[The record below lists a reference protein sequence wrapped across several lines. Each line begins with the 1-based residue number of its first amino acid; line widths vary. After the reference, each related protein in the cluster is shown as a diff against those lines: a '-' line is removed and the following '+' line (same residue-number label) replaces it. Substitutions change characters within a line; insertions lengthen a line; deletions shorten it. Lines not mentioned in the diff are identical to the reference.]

1 MRNPGR
7 NAAISGVVSVVSLAL
22 VVFGIVDLRQ
32 TGRTGSP
39 LLMVGLFP
47 ALVGPIFLVH
57 YLTKIRVFR
66 DLRSGRSAIARWTL
80 TAEEFRRFCED
91 EARTPAGSIT
101 TNFYQPP
108 PTIPAAGVEVI
119 FARDGVLIGD
129 GYFPLSVTRGRRLRG
144 VEFLASG
151 APAIEFGTVMNVTV
165 RTSSA
170 TTRTVRIS
178 ENLRV
183 PVAPDAIAQADAVVR
198 HYQAAIAQRGA
209 INLRGS
215 KVRRRQRLRHA
226 PA

>member
-7 NAAISGVVSVVSLAL
+7 NAAISGVVTVVSLVL
-22 VVFGIVDLRQ
+22 VILGIVDMRR
-32 TGRTGSP
+32 TGRTSSP

-47 ALVGPIFLVH
+47 ALLGPICLTH

-66 DLRSGRSAIARWTL
+66 DLRSGRSAIARCAL
-80 TAEEFRRFCED
+80 TSEQFRRFCDD

-101 TNFYQPP
+101 TNFYLPP
-108 PTIPAAGVEVI
+108 PPIPAAGVEVI
-119 FARDGVLIGD
+119 FSRDGVLIGE
-129 GYFPLSVTRGRRLRG
+129 GYFPLSTTRGRRLTS

-151 APAIEFGTVMNVTV
+151 APAIEFGTVMNITV

-170 TTRTVRIS
+170 TTRTVRLS

-183 PVAPDAIAQADAVVR
+183 PVAPDAIAQADEVVR

-209 INLRGS
+209 VN
-215 KVRRRQRLRHA
+215 
-226 PA
+226 

>member
-7 NAAISGVVSVVSLAL
+7 NAAISGVVTVVSLVL
-22 VVFGIVDLRQ
+22 VILGIVDMR
-32 TGRTGSP
+32 RTGGTSSP

-47 ALVGPIFLVH
+47 ALLGPIWLIH

-66 DLRSGRSAIARWTL
+66 DLRSGRSAIARWAL
-80 TAEEFRRFCED
+80 TSEQFRRFCDD

-101 TNFYQPP
+101 TNFYLPP

-119 FARDGVLIGD
+119 FSRDGVLIGE
-129 GYFPLSVTRGRRLRG
+129 GYFPLSATRGRRLTS

-151 APAIEFGTVMNVTV
+151 APAIEFGTVMNATV

-170 TTRTVRIS
+170 TTRTVRLS

-183 PVAPDAIAQADAVVR
+183 PVAPDAIAQADEVVR

-209 INLRGS
+209 VN
-215 KVRRRQRLRHA
+215 
-226 PA
+226 

>member
-1 MRNPGR
+1 VRNPGR
-7 NAAISGVVSVVSLAL
+7 NAAISGVVLAGGLAL
-22 VVFGIVDLRQ
+22 VVLGIVDLRQ

-47 ALVGPIFLVH
+47 TLLAPIFLIH
-57 YLTKIRVFR
+57 YWTKIRVFR

-80 TAEEFRRFCED
+80 TSEQFRRFCED

-108 PTIPAAGVEVI
+108 PTIPAGGVEVI
-119 FARDGVLIGD
+119 FSRGGVLIGD
-129 GYFPLSVTRGRRLRG
+129 GYFPLSVTRGRRLAR

-170 TTRTVRIS
+170 TTRTVRLS

-183 PVAPDAIAQADAVVR
+183 PVAPEAIAQADEVVR
-198 HYQAAIAQRGA
+198 HYRAAIAQRGA
-209 INLRGS
+209 
-215 KVRRRQRLRHA
+215 VT
-226 PA
+226 